1 MLWRKNK
8 KVRKMKKRQ
17 FQINIVVLNL
27 LLKNLKAIIL
37 KVTFYKVRIVKKIYK
52 LVLRAREIEANNIR

>member
-1 MLWRKNK
+1 MLWRNNK

>member
-52 LVLRAREIEANNIR
+52 LVHRAKEIEANNIR